1 MWVHDR
7 LSFQWEIDI
16 NTETH
21 KPRTDFQNQVLD
33 VMKSDNYSEA
43 QKKYIYSILS
53 SGIEYE
59 EKVLFIIAI
68 DPHLSEEVLHSWHR
82 VVKFLLWQW
91 ISGGFIE
98 KIVDISSI
106 DESSLRYLESID
118 CFSLIDNHTQ
128 FIDCVMWCISQG
140 DTSIISDYIV
150 SKDILQSDIEKN
162 HCRLRPISFR
172 DFQRKIRHISQNTG
186 VEVSEKPVGNGGV
199 NFCFLGAGVINIWSG
214 SVGGKNIYQ
223 QQQKLAIKYL
233 WCSRQD
239 RIKT

>member
-68 DPHLSEEVLHSWHR
+68 ERSISEDILNPWSRIVKVFLS
-82 VVKFLLWQW
+82 QW
-91 ISGGFIE
+91 VSRGLIE
-98 KIVDISSI
+98 KLVDISSI
-106 DESSLRYLESID
+106 DELSLRYLESID
-118 CFSLIDNHTQ
+118 CFSLWDNHTQ

-140 DTSIISDYIV
+140 DISIMSDYIV

-172 DFQRKIRHISQNTG
+172 DFQRKILHISQNTG
-186 VEVSEKPVGNGGV
+186 VEVSEKSVWKGGV
-199 NFCFLGAGVINIWSG
+199 NFCFSGAEVINIWSG
-214 SVGGKNIYQ
+214 SVRGKNIYQ

-233 WCSRQD
+233 WCSHQD
-239 RIKT
+239 RTKT